1 MLDRTASSDDLSAL
15 PQTTWELSTLK
26 RAVLRKHGNSV
37 VRNCPEFPPNER
49 ITQINARNA
58 AVAEAARQF
67 REDLKAGRVSLADLP
82 RLKQQYPSFG
92 IFPCKAAG
100 LEFVMFHA
108 HDDLVVWDYI
118 WLGEDGYER
127 DLVNP
132 WVDWCRKPGEFLDIG
147 AYSGL
152 MSILAARSHPENRV
166 HLFEPLGRIIERANV
181 NIKINGL
188 SQRITRHAVAASD
201 RGEEVEISLYRSE
214 DFLGTGSSIDAKGGK
229 DVVATRMI
237 RTVALDD
244 YLPGLSPRA
253 VKIDVE
259 GHELS
264 VLKGMQQTLTR
275 GRPHMII
282 EIWENTREDVF
293 RLLRDQGYDLE
304 RVEPQ
309 DRAVNNFIARPQ

>member
-1 MLDRTASSDDLSAL
+1 MRNSS
-15 PQTTWELSTLK
+15 
-26 RAVLRKHGNSV
+26 V
-37 VRNCPEFPPNER
+37 FPPNER
-49 ITQINARNA
+49 IKQINERNA

-67 REDLKAGRVSLADLP
+67 REDLKAGRASLADLP

-100 LEFVMFHA
+100 IEFVMFHA

-127 DLVNP
+127 DLVNT
-132 WVDWCRKPGEFLDIG
+132 WVDWCRKPGEVLDIG

-166 HLFEPLGRIIERANV
+166 HLFEPLDRIIERANV

-188 SQRITRHAVAASD
+188 GRRVTRHAVAASD
-201 RGEEVEISLYRSE
+201 RAEEVEIHLYRNE
-214 DFLGTGSSIDAKGGK
+214 NFLGTGSSIDAKGGK
-229 DVVATRMI
+229 EVVATRMI
-237 RTVALDD
+237 RTVAVDD
-244 YLPGLSPRA
+244 YLSGLSPRA

-264 VLKGMQQTLTR
+264 VLNGMQQTIAR
-275 GRPHMII
+275 ARPHMII
-282 EIWENTREDVF
+282 EIWEKNREEVF
-293 RLLRDQGYDLE
+293 RFLRNQGYELE
-304 RVEPQ
+304 RAELQ